1 MSTLRSYTW
10 YQRRTRAY
18 NALTGRNYSAKSIYT
33 RAKAAAERGEPY
45 HLQQTLER
53 LPSIRSGAQLERYV
67 SSPRGQEEGEKALLA
82 RWEGY
87 AHKSPAAM
95 RIKNAA
101 PPSYV
106 GTYRHGNNITAY
118 TATYDAQRRVWIVVD
133 DKGVREQASKPAK
146 ALPATYANKE
156 RILEELARTAAD
168 ARRAEATAY
177 GYQE

>member
-1 MSTLRSYTW
+1 MNELRSYTW
-10 YQRRTRAY
+10 YQRRVRAY

-45 HLQQTLER
+45 HLQQTLAN

-67 SSPRGQEEGEKALLA
+67 SSPQGQAAGEKALLA

-87 AHKSPAAM
+87 GGKSPAAQ
-95 RIKNAA
+95 RILNSD
-101 PPSYV
+101 PPTYV
-106 GTYRHGNNITAY
+106 GTYKRGNNITAY

-133 DKGVREQASKPAK
+133 DKGVREQASKPK
-146 ALPATYANKE
+146 GALPATYANKE